1 MEVVVAW
8 VVKPCEATPHPS
20 ETPQHRG
27 YFRMLK
33 LLIGPFL
40 SSNRLMLTFFSKDEP
55 SPSKR
60 DIQVGNRS
68 NQKSSHDSSS
78 CMKQQMLVM
87 IKTLAKPSLK
97 QTLLSSTRR
106 VASEKGNRVS
116 TASAD
121 ER

>member
-40 SSNRLMLTFFSKDEP
+40 SSNRLMLTFFFLKMNPAHPKEIFRWEID
-55 SPSKR
+55 
-60 DIQVGNRS
+60 QTRS
-68 NQKSSHDSSS
+68 QAMTQAH
-78 CMKQQMLVM
+78 V
-87 IKTLAKPSLK
+87 
-97 QTLLSSTRR
+97 
-106 VASEKGNRVS
+106 
-116 TASAD
+116 
-121 ER
+121 

>member
-1 MEVVVAW
+1 
-8 VVKPCEATPHPS
+8 
-20 ETPQHRG
+20 
-27 YFRMLK
+27 
-33 LLIGPFL
+33 
-40 SSNRLMLTFFSKDEP
+40 
-55 SPSKR
+55 
-60 DIQVGNRS
+60 
-68 NQKSSHDSSS
+68 
-78 CMKQQMLVM
+78 MKQQMLVM